1 MYWRVFGS
9 DPEVVSAKLAAV
21 IAGSHRQGMLSPAM
35 HFPGHGRTALDSLH
49 LELPTIDRSR
59 KEWLASDALPFRAVV
74 EPGQAAAQKFQNQ
87 AARCT
92 GPLTPC

>member
-35 HFPGHGRTALDSLH
+35 HFPGHGRTALAPLH
-49 LELPTIDRSR
+49 LELPTVDR
-59 KEWLASDALPFRAVV
+59 
-74 EPGQAAAQKFQNQ
+74 
-87 AARCT
+87 
-92 GPLTPC
+92 